1 MHLCVFVQASSQHAP
16 LYTYLQG
23 HHPSTCKGI
32 MPTCITVCMHL
43 QGHHPSTCKATIPTC
58 IILCAVNTRASS
70 QHVSLCVQLI
80 RRIDVPVRDIRWSD
94 SGELVALI
102 SESSFYILRLDSEAV
117 DSFLAS
123 GAEAEDD
130 GLEDAFELLNEV
142 SERVR
147 TGKSC
152 ICTFLMTACEC

>member
-1 MHLCVFVQASSQHAP
+1 
-16 LYTYLQG
+16 
-23 HHPSTCKGI
+23 
-32 MPTCITVCMHL
+32 MPTCIPVCVCTYK
-43 QGHHPSTCKATIPTC
+43 GIIPALIRASSPTR
-58 IILCAVNTRASS
+58 IILCAVNTTASS

-152 ICTFLMTACEC
+152 ICTFLITACEC

>member
-1 MHLCVFVQASSQHAP
+1 MCARAVD
-16 LYTYLQG
+16 
-23 HHPSTCKGI
+23 KGI
-32 MPTCITVCMHL
+32 IPICITVYA
-43 QGHHPSTCKATIPTC
+43 PI
-58 IILCAVNTRASS
+58 RASFQPAS
-70 QHVSLCVQLI
+70 FCVQLI

-94 SGELVALI
+94 SGELVAII
-102 SESSFYILRLDSEAV
+102 SDSSFYILRLDSQAV

-130 GLEDAFELLNEV
+130 GMEDAFELLNEV

-152 ICTFLMTACEC
+152 THTFLMSVSADT